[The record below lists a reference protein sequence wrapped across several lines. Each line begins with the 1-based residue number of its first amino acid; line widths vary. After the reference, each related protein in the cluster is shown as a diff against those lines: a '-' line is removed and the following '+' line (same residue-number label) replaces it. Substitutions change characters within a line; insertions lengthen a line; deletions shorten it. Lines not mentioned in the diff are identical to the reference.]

1 MGTELT
7 KDMLNSLIEIGS
19 SLSISLLMALA
30 ILIIGRQLVKLILRL
45 ITVALEKSNVEDTVR
60 IFVTNLLN
68 TLLMILVFIAAIN
81 QLGIETTSI
90 IAVLGAAGLAIGLA
104 LQGSLANFAA
114 GILIV
119 IYRPYKV
126 ADYIEAGNYAGTV
139 KDIQIFSTVL
149 KTPDN
154 KIVVVPNGSI
164 MNGSIV
170 NYSDQDTR
178 RIDLIVSCGYE
189 DDIDKVFQNA
199 SKVVAVHS
207 EDEAILNVNKKL
219 IKKGDVHTHPV
230 WRSVECAMSSTRRI
244 VRIAEKYKK
253 KAHILHVT
261 TKEEIDFL
269 SQHKGN
275 ITFEIT
281 PQHLTLYSPDC
292 YDKLGTYAQMNPP
305 LRDKSH
311 YDRLWYG
318 VKNNFND
325 TIGSDH
331 APHLKVNKE
340 KEYPNSPSGMPGVQT
355 LMPVMLNHVNDGKLS
370 LNQLI
375 NLVCENPVK
384 IFGIKNKGFIKE
396 GYDADFTIVDM
407 NKTIEIKN
415 ANIESKCGWSPFDGY
430 KFKGSPIATIINGK
444 IKMKDGKIIGEPDGK
459 PMKFK

>member
-104 LQGSLANFAA
+104 LQGSLSNFAA

-126 ADYIEAGNYAGTV
+126 GDYIEAGNYAGTV

-189 DDIDKVFQNA
+189 DDIDKVRSVLEDILKKEKRVLKDPKPQI
-199 SKVVAVHS
+199 AVTELADS
-207 EDEAILNVNKKL
+207 SVNFIFRPWVKRTDYLPVYYSLLEEVKKRFDKEG
-219 IKKGDVHTHPV
+219 ISIPYPQSDVHIHN
-230 WRSVECAMSSTRRI
+230 
-244 VRIAEKYKK
+244 
-253 KAHILHVT
+253 H
-261 TKEEIDFL
+261 KE
-269 SQHKGN
+269 
-275 ITFEIT
+275 
-281 PQHLTLYSPDC
+281 
-292 YDKLGTYAQMNPP
+292 
-305 LRDKSH
+305 
-311 YDRLWYG
+311 
-318 VKNNFND
+318 
-325 TIGSDH
+325 
-331 APHLKVNKE
+331 
-340 KEYPNSPSGMPGVQT
+340 
-355 LMPVMLNHVNDGKLS
+355 
-370 LNQLI
+370 
-375 NLVCENPVK
+375 
-384 IFGIKNKGFIKE
+384 
-396 GYDADFTIVDM
+396 
-407 NKTIEIKN
+407 
-415 ANIESKCGWSPFDGY
+415 
-430 KFKGSPIATIINGK
+430 
-444 IKMKDGKIIGEPDGK
+444 
-459 PMKFK
+459 

>member
-7 KDMLNSLIEIGS
+7 KDMLTSLIEIGS

-104 LQGSLANFAA
+104 LQGSLSNFAA

-126 ADYIEAGNYAGTV
+126 GDYIEAGSYAGTV

-189 DDIDKVFQNA
+189 DDIDKVRSVLEDILKKEKRVLKDPKPQI
-199 SKVVAVHS
+199 AVTELADS
-207 EDEAILNVNKKL
+207 SVNFIFRPWVKRTDYLPVYYSLLEEVKKRFDKEG
-219 IKKGDVHTHPV
+219 ISIPYPQSDVHIHN
-230 WRSVECAMSSTRRI
+230 
-244 VRIAEKYKK
+244 
-253 KAHILHVT
+253 H
-261 TKEEIDFL
+261 KE
-269 SQHKGN
+269 
-275 ITFEIT
+275 
-281 PQHLTLYSPDC
+281 
-292 YDKLGTYAQMNPP
+292 
-305 LRDKSH
+305 
-311 YDRLWYG
+311 
-318 VKNNFND
+318 
-325 TIGSDH
+325 
-331 APHLKVNKE
+331 
-340 KEYPNSPSGMPGVQT
+340 
-355 LMPVMLNHVNDGKLS
+355 
-370 LNQLI
+370 
-375 NLVCENPVK
+375 
-384 IFGIKNKGFIKE
+384 
-396 GYDADFTIVDM
+396 
-407 NKTIEIKN
+407 
-415 ANIESKCGWSPFDGY
+415 
-430 KFKGSPIATIINGK
+430 
-444 IKMKDGKIIGEPDGK
+444 
-459 PMKFK
+459 

>member
-104 LQGSLANFAA
+104 LQGSLSNFAA

-126 ADYIEAGNYAGTV
+126 GDYIEAGNYAGTV

-178 RIDLIVSCGYE
+178 RIDLIISCGYE
-189 DDIDKVFQNA
+189 DDIDKVR
-199 SKVVAVHS
+199 SVL
-207 EDEAILNVNKKL
+207 EDI
-219 IKKGDVHTHPV
+219 IKKEKRVLKDPKPQIAVTELADSSVNFIFRPWVKRVDYLPVYYSLLEEVKKRFDKEGISIPYPQSDVHIHN
-230 WRSVECAMSSTRRI
+230 
-244 VRIAEKYKK
+244 
-253 KAHILHVT
+253 H
-261 TKEEIDFL
+261 KE
-269 SQHKGN
+269 
-275 ITFEIT
+275 
-281 PQHLTLYSPDC
+281 
-292 YDKLGTYAQMNPP
+292 
-305 LRDKSH
+305 
-311 YDRLWYG
+311 
-318 VKNNFND
+318 
-325 TIGSDH
+325 
-331 APHLKVNKE
+331 
-340 KEYPNSPSGMPGVQT
+340 
-355 LMPVMLNHVNDGKLS
+355 
-370 LNQLI
+370 
-375 NLVCENPVK
+375 
-384 IFGIKNKGFIKE
+384 
-396 GYDADFTIVDM
+396 
-407 NKTIEIKN
+407 
-415 ANIESKCGWSPFDGY
+415 
-430 KFKGSPIATIINGK
+430 
-444 IKMKDGKIIGEPDGK
+444 
-459 PMKFK
+459 

>member
-104 LQGSLANFAA
+104 LQGSLSNFAA

-126 ADYIEAGNYAGTV
+126 GDYIEAGNYAGTV

-189 DDIDKVFQNA
+189 DDIDKVRSVLEDILKKEKRVLKDPKPQI
-199 SKVVAVHS
+199 AVTELADS
-207 EDEAILNVNKKL
+207 SVNFIFRPCVKRTDYLPVYYSLLEEVKKRFDKEG
-219 IKKGDVHTHPV
+219 ISIPYPQSDVHIHN
-230 WRSVECAMSSTRRI
+230 
-244 VRIAEKYKK
+244 
-253 KAHILHVT
+253 H
-261 TKEEIDFL
+261 KE
-269 SQHKGN
+269 
-275 ITFEIT
+275 
-281 PQHLTLYSPDC
+281 
-292 YDKLGTYAQMNPP
+292 
-305 LRDKSH
+305 
-311 YDRLWYG
+311 
-318 VKNNFND
+318 
-325 TIGSDH
+325 
-331 APHLKVNKE
+331 
-340 KEYPNSPSGMPGVQT
+340 
-355 LMPVMLNHVNDGKLS
+355 
-370 LNQLI
+370 
-375 NLVCENPVK
+375 
-384 IFGIKNKGFIKE
+384 
-396 GYDADFTIVDM
+396 
-407 NKTIEIKN
+407 
-415 ANIESKCGWSPFDGY
+415 
-430 KFKGSPIATIINGK
+430 
-444 IKMKDGKIIGEPDGK
+444 
-459 PMKFK
+459 

>member
-104 LQGSLANFAA
+104 LQGSLSNFAA

-126 ADYIEAGNYAGTV
+126 GDYIEAGNYAGTV

-178 RIDLIVSCGYE
+178 RIDLIIGCSYE
-189 DDIDKVFQNA
+189 DDIDKVRSVLEDILKKEKRVLKDPKPQI
-199 SKVVAVHS
+199 AVTELADS
-207 EDEAILNVNKKL
+207 SVNFIFRPWVKRVDYLPVYYSLLEEVKKRFDKEG
-219 IKKGDVHTHPV
+219 ISIPYPQSDVHIHN
-230 WRSVECAMSSTRRI
+230 
-244 VRIAEKYKK
+244 
-253 KAHILHVT
+253 H
-261 TKEEIDFL
+261 KE
-269 SQHKGN
+269 
-275 ITFEIT
+275 
-281 PQHLTLYSPDC
+281 
-292 YDKLGTYAQMNPP
+292 
-305 LRDKSH
+305 
-311 YDRLWYG
+311 
-318 VKNNFND
+318 
-325 TIGSDH
+325 
-331 APHLKVNKE
+331 
-340 KEYPNSPSGMPGVQT
+340 
-355 LMPVMLNHVNDGKLS
+355 
-370 LNQLI
+370 
-375 NLVCENPVK
+375 
-384 IFGIKNKGFIKE
+384 
-396 GYDADFTIVDM
+396 
-407 NKTIEIKN
+407 
-415 ANIESKCGWSPFDGY
+415 
-430 KFKGSPIATIINGK
+430 
-444 IKMKDGKIIGEPDGK
+444 
-459 PMKFK
+459 